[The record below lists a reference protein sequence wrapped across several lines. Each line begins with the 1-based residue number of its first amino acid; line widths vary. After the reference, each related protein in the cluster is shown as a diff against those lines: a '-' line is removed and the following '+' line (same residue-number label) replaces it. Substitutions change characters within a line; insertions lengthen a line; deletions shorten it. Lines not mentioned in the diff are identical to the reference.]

1 MTTLEKEEFIKRLF
15 VPSLPSAILL
25 TLGAADIAVQAKE
38 LAGKIKRNSDIK
50 NKQERQLY
58 NYEAGSYFL
67 EEVLL
72 DVVTLSAASVAI
84 NWLYRS
90 GLKPLAWFCVF
101 LPIALISITIALHIK
116 KLKQHTKEKSF
127 EYSLP

>member
-1 MTTLEKEEFIKRLF
+1 MTTSEKEEFIKRLF

-25 TLGAADIAVQAKE
+25 TLGAVDIAVQAKE
-38 LAGKIKRNSDIK
+38 LAGKVKRNTSVK
-50 NKQERQLY
+50 NKQERKLY

-116 KLKQHTKEKSF
+116 KLKQHSKEKSF
-127 EYSLP
+127 E